1 MARSPGAAAAKV
13 TLDKSIEANKAIEV
27 GRIVIANSLPF
38 CLAALTRGPS
48 LRVNLS
54 MAKFSDRLQ
63 MARGVMI
70 TIALAIGL
78 ILVIAEKMKH

>member
-1 MARSPGAAAAKV
+1 
-13 TLDKSIEANKAIEV
+13 
-27 GRIVIANSLPF
+27 
-38 CLAALTRGPS
+38 
-48 LRVNLS
+48 

-78 ILVIAEKMKH
+78 ILVIAEKMKQ